1 MTPLPRTL
9 ALLEQGRAAGI
20 HLGAQLYASLRG
32 TTVAE
37 IAFGE
42 SRASVP
48 MAADTINIWFS
59 SGKPLTAVVIA
70 QCFERGL
77 IALDDPIAKFIPEF
91 AMHGKRAITI
101 RHLLT
106 HTAGFRDA
114 DKISADLGWD
124 ETITRICATPAE
136 ADWPPGRRAGYQYFS
151 SWFVLGEIVRRLDG
165 RAVGEYIRE
174 EILVPL
180 GMHDSWMGIPPDQ
193 FRDYGERLG
202 WMHIVTATGLKSR
215 TLWNSGAVAASCR
228 PGSNARGPMGE
239 LARLYEALL
248 AFRVRTDGAPLLSAG
263 TVRLFTSRQRVGL
276 FDETFQHT
284 LDWGLGFLVD
294 SNRYGA
300 DAVPYGYGR
309 HSSEETFGHG
319 GSQSSS
325 AFADPKHGL
334 VAAWLCNGMPGER
347 LHQLRA
353 RDLNTAL
360 YEDLGLA

>member
-9 ALLEQGRAAGI
+9 ALLEQGRAAGLQ
-20 HLGAQLYASLRG
+20 LGAQLYVSLQG
-32 TTVAE
+32 KSVAE
-37 IAFGE
+37 VAFGE
-42 SRASVP
+42 SRPGVP
-48 MAADTINIWFS
+48 MTAGMINLWFS
-59 SGKPLTAVVIA
+59 SGKPLTAVAIA

-77 IALDDPIAKFIPEF
+77 LSLDDPAARFLPEF
-91 AMHGKRAITI
+91 AALGKHAITI

-114 DKISADLGWD
+114 DKLPADFGWD
-124 ETITRICATPAE
+124 ETIARICATPAQT
-136 ADWPPGRRAGYQYFS
+136 DWSPGRRAGYQYFS

-165 RAVGEYIRE
+165 RPFGDYLRE
-174 EILVPL
+174 EILLPL
-180 GMHDSWMGIPPDQ
+180 GMNDSWMGIPPKQ
-193 FRDYGERLG
+193 FHDYGERLG
-202 WMHIVTATGLKSR
+202 WMHLVSSTGLKPR
-215 TLWNSGAVAASCR
+215 VTWNSEAVAASCR
-228 PGSNARGPMGE
+228 PGSNARGPMRE
-239 LARLYEALL
+239 LGWFYEALL
-248 AFRVRTDGAPLLSAG
+248 GFRARADGSSLLKTD
-263 TVRLFTSRQRVGL
+263 TVRLFTARHRAGL

-300 DAVPYGYGR
+300 DTVPYGYGR

-334 VAAWLCNGMPGER
+334 VVAWICNGMPGEK
-347 LHQLRA
+347 LHQVRA